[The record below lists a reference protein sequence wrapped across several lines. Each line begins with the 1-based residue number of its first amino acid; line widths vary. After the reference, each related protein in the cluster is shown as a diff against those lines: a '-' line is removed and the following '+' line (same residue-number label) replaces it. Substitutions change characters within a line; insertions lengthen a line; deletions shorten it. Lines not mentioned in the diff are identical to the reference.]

1 MGPCGSCASVHPNY
15 HPLHTARALL
25 MAGAPGTGKTVGS
38 FGFFG
43 GTLTDL
49 KFWRENERVM
59 KKNPRRLQIYQ
70 TNKWNPMNHTI
81 RWTIWSIFTLSFI
94 HRFLKAK
101 DQALRLDLGS
111 QPIPGPGFGS
121 CTRAG
126 IEGWQLG
133 HSTHPRVS
141 QRFWHFWTYID
152 VNIQGWEVPVLM
164 AMIVWLAMTILIYI
178 YIYVHMLHMYD
189 YDNWKMHHSCVML
202 HSHDSHV
209 MSWSFPVRKSCRYLS
224 AQWLV
229 VRFTLRRF
237 GVPG

>member
-1 MGPCGSCASVHPNY
+1 MGAAHLSTQTTIPFTLPGRYWWPEHLALARQSDPLVSLEGHWQIWSSEEKMKELWKKTTKIANIPNKQVKSNEPY
-15 HPLHTARALL
+15 YKMDNLEHFHLEFYTI
-25 MAGAPGTGKTVGS
+25 
-38 FGFFG
+38 
-43 GTLTDL
+43 D
-49 KFWRENERVM
+49 FWRQ
-59 KKNPRRLQIYQ
+59 K
-70 TNKWNPMNHTI
+70 
-81 RWTIWSIFTLSFI
+81 IFS
-94 HRFLKAK
+94 AK
-101 DQALRLDLGS
+101 TRPWFS
-111 QPIPGPGFGS
+111 WPIPGPGFGS

-164 AMIVWLAMTILIYI
+164 TMIVWLAMTIL
-178 YIYVHMLHMYD
+178 YIYVHMYD

-237 GVPG
+237 AVPG